1 MNRIIIGSDIY
12 RKTNPQELQ
21 RFKKFIEN
29 TKPYDIV
36 IDGLNISYIQ
46 NNYMPMLEVVILVKI
61 INIYITINIYVENLL
76 YYY

>member
-12 RKTNPQELQ
+12 RKTNPRELQ
-21 RFKKFIEN
+21 RFKKFIED

-46 NNYMPMLEVVILVKI
+46 NNYIPILEVVVF
-61 INIYITINIYVENLL
+61 LL
-76 YYY
+76 K